1 VLVGVRVRVL
11 VRACDSDLCTATIVL
26 ADVRVRKRVE
36 RADGRRAVY
45 EMRLLLV
52 YARHHA

>member
-1 VLVGVRVRVL
+1 MRVL